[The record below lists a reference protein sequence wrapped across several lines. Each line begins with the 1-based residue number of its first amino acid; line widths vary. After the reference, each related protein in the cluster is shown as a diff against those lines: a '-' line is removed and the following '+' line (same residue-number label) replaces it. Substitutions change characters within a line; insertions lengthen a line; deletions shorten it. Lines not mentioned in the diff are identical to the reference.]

1 MVAPNI
7 QVDARNT
14 VKERNTLHISVMVP
28 LVNASNIMASKAN
41 FLSF

>member
-7 QVDARNT
+7 QVYARNT

-28 LVNASNIMASKAN
+28 LVNASNIVASKIDLN
-41 FLSF
+41 TC